1 MDKDLF
7 LQQIASMAYN
17 IGFGAKKHFATFD
30 IVTKVPGLIGII
42 SVIVGI
48 FALFVDYLSSKYIS
62 ATFLVFGFS
71 TLMINLYDEKKEKY
85 EDIGKSLTALYNDLH
100 TLYNKVKSS
109 KEENFDDE
117 IETLKKIEKE
127 YYEKCITKHI
137 VFSDWLAHYKFFWQ
151 HQIDWVDEQKHFRFW
166 RDKIPLSF
174 TFTCFLVL
182 AAGTLIAINHFAF

>member
-1 MDKDLF
+1 
-7 LQQIASMAYN
+7 MAYN
-17 IGFGAKKHFATFD
+17 VGFGAKRHFATFD

-42 SVIVGI
+42 SVTVGM

-85 EDIGKSLTALYNDLH
+85 EDIGKSLTVLYNDLH

-109 KEENFDDE
+109 KEENFEDE
-117 IETLKKIEKE
+117 IDTLKEIEKE

-137 VFSDWLAHYKFFWQ
+137 MFSDWLAHYKFFWQ

-166 RDKIPLSF
+166 RDKIPLLF

-182 AAGTLIAINHFAF
+182 ATGTLIAINHFAF